1 MDVGFDSAGLAALCS
16 SERRL
21 ADRWGPV
28 MGRAVGRRLLDLSA
42 ATPAMLERI
51 PSAAVSTDGN
61 GETTITFD
69 DVIVMRGALRS
80 ITGPGRSADPD
91 QYVISSIEIKE
102 VSAR

>member
-1 MDVGFDSAGLAALCS
+1 MDVGFGSAGLAALCS

-28 MGRAVGRRLLDLSA
+28 MGRTVGRRLLDLSA
-42 ATPAMLERI
+42 ATPATLERI
-51 PSAAVSTDGN
+51 PSATVSTDGN
-61 GETTITFD
+61 GETTMTFD

-80 ITGPGRSADPD
+80 IAGPARTADPD